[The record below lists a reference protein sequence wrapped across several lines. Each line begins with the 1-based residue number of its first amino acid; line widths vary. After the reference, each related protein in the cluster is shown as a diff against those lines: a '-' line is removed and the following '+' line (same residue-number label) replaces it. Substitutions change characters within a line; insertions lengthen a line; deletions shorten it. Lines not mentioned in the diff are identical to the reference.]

1 MQSALS
7 RSNSNNIIVWLH
19 DQASCC
25 ADALNCLTPDTS
37 SHYREEG
44 RKPEANGAF
53 ALDASVGPQ
62 RLRAILAAA
71 CDFAAEWAELRS
83 VFQSRLYGCVL
94 RWGRQQ
100 AHCWA
105 AKASTTSG
113 HHDQTNPKPNACT
126 PLEDPKPEP
135 NPSP

>member
-1 MQSALS
+1 MLMPCVRLTCRSAA
-7 RSNSNNIIVWLH
+7 R
-19 DQASCC
+19 
-25 ADALNCLTPDTS
+25 
-37 SHYREEG
+37 YREEG

-53 ALDASVGPQ
+53 ALDPAVGLQ

-94 RWGRQQ
+94 RWGHQP

-105 AKASTTSG
+105 ARASMTSG
-113 HHDQTNPKPNACT
+113 HHGQTNPKPSACNT
-126 PLEDPKPEP
+126 
-135 NPSP
+135 S